1 MMHSES
7 GNKLRILGSS
17 FLSNF
22 FGTDGIRGEVGKAPI
37 TADFLLKVGWAVG
50 SVLRESGSA
59 SVIIGKDTRVSGY
72 LFESALEAGF
82 LSAGVNVGMLGPM
95 PSPAIAYLTQAFGA
109 TAGVVISASH
119 NPYHDN
125 GVKFFS
131 SKGVKLSD
139 DIQAA
144 IEKKISMPMVSVD
157 SASIGKAKRYG
168 QALGRYIEFCKSTF
182 DKSCDLSNLKI
193 VIDCANGAT
202 YHIAEDVFT
211 ELGASVTIINNS
223 PDGYNINHECGATDT
238 LHLQREVIEN
248 SADLGIAFDGDGDRL
263 IMVDHKGEKVDGD
276 ELVFIIANA
285 WKKSGELKSNT
296 VVGTK
301 MTNLG
306 IRNALSDNGVGFIE
320 ADVGDRHVMDQLI
333 KNKAILGG
341 EGSGHII
348 CLNKS
353 TSGDAIIA
361 ALQVLEIIA
370 KSGQSLFDLKSRMT
384 KYPQVLINIK
394 TQKKINLSDSKLI
407 EVIRSVE
414 SKLTDT
420 GRVLVRESGTESLV
434 RVMVECAEYDLAE
447 ESAKHISKTIQ
458 SM

>member
-1 MMHSES
+1 M
-7 GNKLRILGSS
+7 
-17 FLSNF
+17 SNF
-22 FGTDGIRGEVGKAPI
+22 FGTDGIRGEVGKSPI
-37 TADFLLKVGWAVG
+37 TADILLKVGWAVG
-50 SVLRESGSA
+50 SVLKEQNENA

-119 NPYHDN
+119 NPYQDN

-139 DIQAA
+139 ETQKA
-144 IEKKISMPMVSVD
+144 IEKKISMPMSSVG
-157 SASIGKAKRYG
+157 SASIGKARRYE

-193 VIDCANGAT
+193 IIDCANGAT
-202 YHIAEDVFT
+202 YHIAEDVFS
-211 ELGASVTIINNS
+211 ELGASVSMINNT
-223 PDGYNINHECGATDT
+223 PDGYNINRECGATDT
-238 LHLQREVIEN
+238 KHLQKEVLEN
-248 SADLGIAFDGDGDRL
+248 NADLGIAFDGDGDRL
-263 IMVDHKGEKVDGD
+263 IMVDHKGQKVDGD

-285 WKKSGELKSNT
+285 WKESGDLKSNK

-306 IRNALSDNGVGFIE
+306 IQLAFAEIGVSFIE

-333 KNKAILGG
+333 EHKAVLGG

-353 TSGDAIIA
+353 TSGDGIIA
-361 ALQVLEIIA
+361 ALQVLEVMS
-370 KSGQSLFDLKSRMT
+370 KTGKTLLELKSKMT
-384 KYPQVLINIK
+384 KYPQVLINVK
-394 TQKKINLSDSKLI
+394 TDTKVNLQEESKLSQAI
-407 EVIRSVE
+407 NSVE
-414 SKLTDT
+414 SKLSKT
-420 GRVLVRESGTESLV
+420 GRVLVRESGTEPLV
-434 RVMVECAEYDLAE
+434 RVMVESSNYGLAKQSAE
-447 ESAKHISKTIQ
+447 ELAKIIK

>member
-1 MMHSES
+1 L
-7 GNKLRILGSS
+7 N
-17 FLSNF
+17 NF
-22 FGTDGIRGEVGKAPI
+22 FGTDGIRGEVGVPPI

-50 SVLRESGSA
+50 SVLRETESGTA

-109 TAGVVISASH
+109 SAGVVISASH
-119 NPYHDN
+119 NPYQDN

-131 SKGVKLSD
+131 SKGVKFSD
-139 DIQAA
+139 KVQKA
-144 IEKKISMPMVSVD
+144 IEEKIAMPMVSVN
-157 SASIGKAKRYG
+157 SASIGKAKRYE

-182 DKSCDLSNLKI
+182 DKKCDLSNLKI
-193 VIDCANGAT
+193 IIDCANGAT
-202 YHIAEDVFT
+202 YHIAEDVFK
-211 ELGASVTIINNS
+211 ELGVSTIMINNN
-223 PDGYNINHECGATDT
+223 PDGYNINQDCGATDT
-238 LHLQREVIEN
+238 RRLQEEVLKQK
-248 SADLGIAFDGDGDRL
+248 ADLGIAFDGDGDRL
-263 IMVDHKGEKVDGD
+263 IMVDHLGEKVDGD

-285 WKKSGELKSNT
+285 WKNNGDLKSNT

-306 IRNALSDNGVGFIE
+306 MRKALLELGLTFIE
-320 ADVGDRHVMDQLI
+320 ADVGDRHVMDELI
-333 KNKAILGG
+333 NNNAILGG

-353 TSGDAIIA
+353 TSGDAIVA
-361 ALQVLEIIA
+361 ALQVLEVIS
-370 KSGQSLFDLKSRMT
+370 KSQASLNDLKSKMT

-394 TQKKINLSDSKLI
+394 TESDIDLKNNSNLVDAISLI
-407 EVIRSVE
+407 E
-414 SKLTDT
+414 SKLSDK
-420 GRVLVRESGTESLV
+420 GRILIRKSGTEALV
-434 RVMVECAEYDLAE
+434 RVMVECNNLELAT
-447 ESAKHISKTIQ
+447 ESANYLAGVIK

>member
-1 MMHSES
+1 
-7 GNKLRILGSS
+7 
-17 FLSNF
+17 LSNF
-22 FGTDGIRGEVGKAPI
+22 FGTDGIRGEVGKSPI
-37 TADFLLKVGWAVG
+37 TADILLKVGWAVG
-50 SVLRESGSA
+50 SVLKEQNENA

-95 PSPAIAYLTQAFGA
+95 PSPAIAYLTQAFSA

-119 NPYHDN
+119 NPYQDN

-131 SKGVKLSD
+131 SKGVKLND
-139 DIQAA
+139 ETQKA
-144 IEKKISMPMVSVD
+144 IEKKISMPMSSVG
-157 SASIGKAKRYG
+157 SASIGKARRYE

-193 VIDCANGAT
+193 IIDCANGAT
-202 YHIAEDVFT
+202 YHIAEDVFS
-211 ELGASVTIINNS
+211 ELGASVSMINNT
-223 PDGYNINHECGATDT
+223 PDGYNINRDCGATDT
-238 LHLQREVIEN
+238 KHLQKEVLEN
-248 SADLGIAFDGDGDRL
+248 NADLGIAFDGDGDRL
-263 IMVDHKGEKVDGD
+263 IMVDHKGQKVDGD

-285 WKKSGELKSNT
+285 WKESGDLKSNK

-306 IRNALSDNGVGFIE
+306 IQLAFSEIGVSFIE

-333 KNKAILGG
+333 EHKAILGG

-353 TSGDAIIA
+353 TSGDGIIA
-361 ALQVLEIIA
+361 ALQVLEVMS
-370 KSGQSLFDLKSRMT
+370 KTGKTLLELKSKMT
-384 KYPQVLINIK
+384 KYPQVLINVK
-394 TQKKINLSDSKLI
+394 TDTKVNLQEESKLSQAI
-407 EVIRSVE
+407 NSVE
-414 SKLTDT
+414 SKLSKT
-420 GRVLVRESGTESLV
+420 GRVLVRESGTEPLV
-434 RVMVECAEYDLAE
+434 RVMVESSNYGLAKESAE
-447 ESAKHISKTIQ
+447 ELAKIIK

>member
-1 MMHSES
+1 M
-7 GNKLRILGSS
+7 
-17 FLSNF
+17 SNF
-22 FGTDGIRGEVGKAPI
+22 FGTDGIRGEVGKSPI
-37 TADFLLKVGWAVG
+37 TADVLLKVGWAVG
-50 SVLRESGSA
+50 SVLKEQNENA

-119 NPYHDN
+119 NPFQDN

-139 DIQAA
+139 DTQKA
-144 IEKKISMPMVSVD
+144 IEKKISMPMTSVD
-157 SASIGKAKRYG
+157 SASIGKAKRYE
-168 QALGRYIEFCKSTF
+168 QAVGRYIEFCKSTF
-182 DKSCDLSNLKI
+182 DKSCDLSNLNI
-193 VIDCANGAT
+193 IIDCANGAT

-211 ELGASVTIINNS
+211 ELGASVSMINNS
-223 PDGYNINHECGATDT
+223 PDGYNINLDCGATDT
-238 LHLQREVIEN
+238 KHLQKVVLEN
-248 SADLGIAFDGDGDRL
+248 NADLGIAFDGDGDRL
-263 IMVDHKGEKVDGD
+263 IMVDHKGHQVDGD

-285 WKKSGELKSNT
+285 WKESGDLKSKT

-306 IRNALSDNGVGFIE
+306 IQSAFADAGISFIE
-320 ADVGDRHVMDQLI
+320 ADVGDRHVMNQLI
-333 KNKAILGG
+333 KHKAVLGG

-353 TSGDAIIA
+353 TSGDGIIA
-361 ALQVLEIIA
+361 ALQVLEVMS
-370 KSGQSLFDLKSRMT
+370 KTGKNLNDLKSRFT

-394 TQKKINLSDSKLI
+394 TKAKVNLQG
-407 EVIRSVE
+407 E
-414 SKLTDT
+414 SKLTQAVNSIESKLSNT
-420 GRVLVRESGTESLV
+420 GRILIRESGTEALI
-434 RVMVECAEYDLAE
+434 RVMVESANYKLAKDSAEELAE
-447 ESAKHISKTIQ
+447 IIKT
-458 SM
+458 M

>member
-1 MMHSES
+1 M
-7 GNKLRILGSS
+7 
-17 FLSNF
+17 SNF
-22 FGTDGIRGEVGKAPI
+22 FGTDGIRGEVGKPPI
-37 TADFLLKVGWAVG
+37 TADILLKVGWAVG
-50 SVLRESGSA
+50 SVLKEQNENA

-139 DIQAA
+139 ETQKA
-144 IEKKISMPMVSVD
+144 IEKKISMPMSSVG
-157 SASIGKAKRYG
+157 SASIGKAKRYE

-193 VIDCANGAT
+193 IIDCANGAT
-202 YHIAEDVFT
+202 YHIAEDVFS
-211 ELGASVTIINNS
+211 ELSAAVSMINNT
-223 PDGYNINHECGATDT
+223 PDGYNINRECGATDT
-238 LHLQREVIEN
+238 KHLQKEVLKN
-248 SADLGIAFDGDGDRL
+248 NADLGIAFDGDGDRL
-263 IMVDHKGEKVDGD
+263 IMVDHKGQKVDGD
-276 ELVFIIANA
+276 ELIYIIANA
-285 WKKSGELKSNT
+285 WKEGGDLQSNK

-306 IRNALSDNGVGFIE
+306 IQLAYADIGVSFIE
-320 ADVGDRHVMDQLI
+320 SDVGDRHVMDQLI
-333 KNKAILGG
+333 KHKSVLGG

-353 TSGDAIIA
+353 TSGDGIIA
-361 ALQVLEIIA
+361 ALQVLEIMS
-370 KSGQSLFDLKSRMT
+370 KTGKTLLELKSKLT
-384 KYPQVLINIK
+384 KYPQVLINVK
-394 TQKKINLSDSKLI
+394 TDAKVNLQEDSKLSQAINSI
-407 EVIRSVE
+407 EAKL
-414 SKLTDT
+414 SKT
-420 GRVLVRESGTESLV
+420 GRVLVRESGTEPLV
-434 RVMVECAEYDLAE
+434 RVMVESSNYELAKGSAE
-447 ESAKHISKTIQ
+447 ELAKIIK

>member
-1 MMHSES
+1 M
-7 GNKLRILGSS
+7 
-17 FLSNF
+17 SNF
-22 FGTDGIRGEVGKAPI
+22 FGTDGIRGEVGKSPI
-37 TADFLLKVGWAVG
+37 TADILLKVGWAVG
-50 SVLRESGSA
+50 SVLKEQNENA

-119 NPYHDN
+119 NPYQDN

-139 DIQAA
+139 ETQKA
-144 IEKKISMPMVSVD
+144 IEKKISMPMSSVG
-157 SASIGKAKRYG
+157 SASIGKARRYE

-193 VIDCANGAT
+193 IIDCANGAT
-202 YHIAEDVFT
+202 YHIAEDVFS
-211 ELGASVTIINNS
+211 ELGASVLMINNT
-223 PDGYNINHECGATDT
+223 PDGYNINRDCGATDT
-238 LHLQREVIEN
+238 KHLQKEVLEN
-248 SADLGIAFDGDGDRL
+248 NADLGIAFDGDGDRL
-263 IMVDHKGEKVDGD
+263 IMVDHKGQKVDGD

-285 WKKSGELKSNT
+285 WKESGDLKSNK

-306 IRNALSDNGVGFIE
+306 IQLAFAEIGVSFIE

-333 KNKAILGG
+333 EHKAVLGG

-353 TSGDAIIA
+353 TSGDGIIA
-361 ALQVLEIIA
+361 ALQVLEVMS
-370 KSGQSLFDLKSRMT
+370 KTGKTLLELKSKMT
-384 KYPQVLINIK
+384 KYPQVLINVK
-394 TQKKINLSDSKLI
+394 TDTKVNLQEESKLSQAI
-407 EVIRSVE
+407 NSVE
-414 SKLTDT
+414 SKLSKT
-420 GRVLVRESGTESLV
+420 GRVLVRESGTEPLV
-434 RVMVECAEYDLAE
+434 RVMVESSNYGLAKESAE
-447 ESAKHISKTIQ
+447 ELAKIIK

>member
-1 MMHSES
+1 M
-7 GNKLRILGSS
+7 
-17 FLSNF
+17 SNF
-22 FGTDGIRGEVGKAPI
+22 FGTDGIRGEVGKSPI
-37 TADFLLKVGWAVG
+37 TADILLKVGWAVG
-50 SVLRESGSA
+50 SVLKEQNENA

-119 NPYHDN
+119 NPYQDN

-131 SKGVKLSD
+131 SRGVKLSD
-139 DIQAA
+139 DTQKA
-144 IEKKISMPMVSVD
+144 IEKKISMPMSSVG
-157 SASIGKAKRYG
+157 SASIGKARRYE

-193 VIDCANGAT
+193 IIDCANGAT
-202 YHIAEDVFT
+202 YHIAEDVFS
-211 ELGASVTIINNS
+211 ELGASVSMINNT
-223 PDGYNINHECGATDT
+223 PDGYNINRDCGATDT
-238 LHLQREVIEN
+238 KHLQKEVLEN
-248 SADLGIAFDGDGDRL
+248 NADLGIAFDGDGDRL
-263 IMVDHKGEKVDGD
+263 IMVDHKGQKVDGD
-276 ELVFIIANA
+276 ELVYIIANA
-285 WKKSGELKSNT
+285 WKAGGDLKSNK

-306 IRNALSDNGVGFIE
+306 IQLAFAEIGVSFIE

-333 KNKAILGG
+333 EHKAILGG

-353 TSGDAIIA
+353 TSGDGIIA
-361 ALQVLEIIA
+361 ALQVLEVMS
-370 KSGQSLFDLKSRMT
+370 KTGKTLLELKSKMT
-384 KYPQVLINIK
+384 KYPQVLINVK
-394 TQKKINLSDSKLI
+394 TDTKVNLQEESKLSQAI
-407 EVIRSVE
+407 NSVE
-414 SKLTDT
+414 SKLSKT
-420 GRVLVRESGTESLV
+420 GRVLVRESGTEPLV
-434 RVMVECAEYDLAE
+434 RVMVESSNYGLAKESAE
-447 ESAKHISKTIQ
+447 ELAKIIK

>member
-1 MMHSES
+1 M
-7 GNKLRILGSS
+7 
-17 FLSNF
+17 SNF
-22 FGTDGIRGEVGKAPI
+22 FGTDGIRGEVGKSPI
-37 TADFLLKVGWAVG
+37 TADVLLKVGWAVG
-50 SVLRESGSA
+50 SVLKEQNENA

-119 NPYHDN
+119 NPFQDN

-139 DIQAA
+139 DTQKA
-144 IEKKISMPMVSVD
+144 IEKKISMPMTSVD
-157 SASIGKAKRYG
+157 SASIGKAKRYE
-168 QALGRYIEFCKSTF
+168 QAVGRYIEFCKSTF
-182 DKSCDLSNLKI
+182 DKSCDLSNLNI
-193 VIDCANGAT
+193 IIDCANGAT

-211 ELGASVTIINNS
+211 ELGASISMINNS
-223 PDGYNINHECGATDT
+223 PDGYNINRDCGATDT
-238 LHLQREVIEN
+238 KHLQKVVLEN
-248 SADLGIAFDGDGDRL
+248 NADLGIAFDGDGDRL
-263 IMVDHKGEKVDGD
+263 IMVDHKGHQVDGD

-285 WKKSGELKSNT
+285 WKESGDLKSKT

-306 IRNALSDNGVGFIE
+306 IQSAFADAGISFIE
-320 ADVGDRHVMDQLI
+320 ADVGDRHVMNQLI
-333 KNKAILGG
+333 KHKAVLGG

-353 TSGDAIIA
+353 TSGDGIIA
-361 ALQVLEIIA
+361 ALQVLEVMS
-370 KSGQSLFDLKSRMT
+370 KTGKNLNDLKSRVT

-394 TQKKINLSDSKLI
+394 TKSKVNLQG
-407 EVIRSVE
+407 E
-414 SKLTDT
+414 SKLTQAVKSIESKLSNT
-420 GRVLVRESGTESLV
+420 GRILIRESGTEPLI
-434 RVMVECAEYDLAE
+434 RVMVESANYKLAKDSAEELAE
-447 ESAKHISKTIQ
+447 IIKT
-458 SM
+458 M

>member
-1 MMHSES
+1 M
-7 GNKLRILGSS
+7 
-17 FLSNF
+17 SNF
-22 FGTDGIRGEVGKAPI
+22 FGTDGIRGEVGKSPI
-37 TADFLLKVGWAVG
+37 TADVLLKVGWAVG
-50 SVLRESGSA
+50 SVLREQNKNP

-82 LSAGVNVGMLGPM
+82 LSAGVNVGLLGPM
-95 PSPAIAYLTQAFGA
+95 PSPAIAYLTKAFRA
-109 TAGVVISASH
+109 SAGVVISASH
-119 NPYHDN
+119 NPFQDN

-131 SKGVKLSD
+131 SMGVKLSD
-139 DIQAA
+139 ETQKA
-144 IEKKISMPMVSVD
+144 IEKKIAMPMISVN
-157 SASIGKAKRYG
+157 SASIGKAKRYE

-182 DKSCDLSNLKI
+182 DKSLNLSDLKI

-211 ELGASVTIINNS
+211 ELGATVVMINNM

-238 LHLQREVIEN
+238 LHLQNEVIEN
-248 SADLGIAFDGDGDRL
+248 NADIGIAFDGDGDRL

-276 ELVFIIANA
+276 ELVCIIGNA
-285 WKKSGELKSNT
+285 WKESGVLKSNK

-306 IRNALSDNGVGFIE
+306 IRKALSDKGISFIE
-320 ADVGDRHVMDQLI
+320 ADVGDRYVMDQMI
-333 KNKAILGG
+333 KNKTVLGG

-361 ALQVLEIIA
+361 ALQVLEVMA
-370 KSGQSLFDLKSRMT
+370 KSEKTLLDLKSEIT
-384 KYPQVLINIK
+384 KYPQVLINVK
-394 TQKKINLSDSKLI
+394 TDVKIDFDNDSKLTEAI
-407 EVIRSVE
+407 KSIE
-414 SKLTDT
+414 SKLSNT
-420 GRVLVRESGTESLV
+420 GRVLVRESGTERLI
-434 RVMVECAEYDLAE
+434 RVMVESANNDLANE
-447 ESAKHISKTIQ
+447 YAEQLAEIIK

>member
-1 MMHSES
+1 V
-7 GNKLRILGSS
+7 N
-17 FLSNF
+17 NF
-22 FGTDGIRGEVGKAPI
+22 FGTDGIRGEVGVEPI

-119 NPYHDN
+119 NPYQDN

-139 DIQAA
+139 DVQKA
-144 IEKKISMPMVSVD
+144 IEKKLATPMISVN
-157 SASIGKAKRYG
+157 SAAIGKAKRYG

-182 DKSCDLSNLKI
+182 DKTCDLSNLKI
-193 VIDCANGAT
+193 IIDCANGAT

-211 ELGASVTIINNS
+211 ELGATIIMINNT
-223 PDGYNINHECGATDT
+223 PDGYNINRDCGATDT
-238 LHLQREVIEN
+238 RQLQHEVLKQ
-248 SADLGIAFDGDGDRL
+248 SANLGIAFDGDGDRL
-263 IMVDHKGEKVDGD
+263 IMVDHLGEKVDGD
-276 ELVFIIANA
+276 ELVYIIASA
-285 WKKSGELKSNT
+285 WSNNGGLKSNT

-306 IRNALSDNGVGFIE
+306 VRKALLELGLTFIE
-320 ADVGDRHVMDQLI
+320 ADVGDRHVMDELI
-333 KNKAILGG
+333 NNNAILGG

-361 ALQVLEIIA
+361 ALQVLEVIS
-370 KSGQSLFDLKSRMT
+370 KTSETLYDLKSKMT
-384 KYPQVLINIK
+384 KYPQVLLNIK
-394 TQKKINLSDSKLI
+394 TDSDVDLKNNSKLADAI
-407 EVIRSVE
+407 SYIE
-414 SKLTDT
+414 SKLSDT
-420 GRVLVRESGTESLV
+420 GRILIRNSGTEALV
-434 RVMVECAEYDLAE
+434 RVMVECNDLELAT
-447 ESAKHISKTIQ
+447 ESANYLADVIKSK
-458 SM
+458 

>member
-1 MMHSES
+1 M
-7 GNKLRILGSS
+7 
-17 FLSNF
+17 SNF
-22 FGTDGIRGEVGKAPI
+22 FGTDGIRGEVGKSPI
-37 TADFLLKVGWAVG
+37 TADVLLKVGWAVG
-50 SVLRESGSA
+50 SVLKEQNENA

-119 NPYHDN
+119 NPFQDN

-139 DIQAA
+139 DTQKA
-144 IEKKISMPMVSVD
+144 IEKKISMPMTSVD
-157 SASIGKAKRYG
+157 SASIGKAKRYE
-168 QALGRYIEFCKSTF
+168 QAVGRYIEFCKSTF
-182 DKSCDLSNLKI
+182 DKSCDLSNLNI
-193 VIDCANGAT
+193 IIDCANGAT

-211 ELGASVTIINNS
+211 ELGASVSMINNS
-223 PDGYNINHECGATDT
+223 PDGYNINRDCGATDT
-238 LHLQREVIEN
+238 KHLQKVVLEN
-248 SADLGIAFDGDGDRL
+248 NADLGIAFDGDGDRL
-263 IMVDHKGEKVDGD
+263 IMVDHKGHQVDGD

-285 WKKSGELKSNT
+285 WKESGDLKSKT

-306 IRNALSDNGVGFIE
+306 IQSAFADAGISFIE
-320 ADVGDRHVMDQLI
+320 ADVGDRHVMNQLI
-333 KNKAILGG
+333 KHKAVLGG

-353 TSGDAIIA
+353 TSGDGIIA
-361 ALQVLEIIA
+361 ALQVLEVMS
-370 KSGQSLFDLKSRMT
+370 KTGKNLNDLKSRFT

-394 TQKKINLSDSKLI
+394 TKSKVNLQG
-407 EVIRSVE
+407 E
-414 SKLTDT
+414 SKLTQAVNSIESKLSNT
-420 GRVLVRESGTESLV
+420 GRILIRESGTEALI
-434 RVMVECAEYDLAE
+434 RVMVESANYKLGKDSAEELAE
-447 ESAKHISKTIQ
+447 IIKT
-458 SM
+458 M